1 MVLQR
6 NGKMGCQS
14 GKKIHMIICATLL
27 MFLFR
32 NSSALPSMGELNTT
46 KTEKDRKNSMLL
58 PNGGGHMIETNKIG
72 GGSLAAAGS
81 SVIGGD

>member
-1 MVLQR
+1 
-6 NGKMGCQS
+6 
-14 GKKIHMIICATLL
+14 
-27 MFLFR
+27 
-32 NSSALPSMGELNTT
+32 MGELNTT